1 MFDAK
6 LRPWRPQLWQQTP
19 ASLKINVIDLH
30 QCSAADLNPYNL
42 CCTLDRLY
50 ITRPGDLPPKG
61 AFSLQT
67 GHTWDPQE
75 LAECLGSGCSGS
87 FLGQNCKTTLILKTV
102 LDVSQT

>member
-1 MFDAK
+1 MGLCVQEF
-6 LRPWRPQLWQQTP
+6 
-19 ASLKINVIDLH
+19 NV
-30 QCSAADLNPYNL
+30 
-42 CCTLDRLY
+42 CTVHA
-50 ITRPGDLPPKG
+50 KG

-87 FLGQNCKTTLILKTV
+87 FSGQNYKTTLILKTV

>member
-1 MFDAK
+1 MILSKGVRFPHFPHRDYCSS
-6 LRPWRPQLWQQTP
+6 RVDSQT
-19 ASLKINVIDLH
+19 N
-30 QCSAADLNPYNL
+30 
-42 CCTLDRLY
+42 
-50 ITRPGDLPPKG
+50 G

-102 LDVSQT
+102 LNVSQT

>member
-1 MFDAK
+1 M
-6 LRPWRPQLWQQTP
+6 
-19 ASLKINVIDLH
+19 
-30 QCSAADLNPYNL
+30 AADLRQIDRVR
-42 CCTLDRLY
+42 TELDAL
-50 ITRPGDLPPKG
+50 GLSVVNGVVDESKG

-87 FLGQNCKTTLILKTV
+87 FLRQNCKTTLILKTV